1 MVQIWNGE
9 AVQWRLTLCMDG
21 KSGALE
27 MGEEPR
33 QMAVRLG
40 EREKVTAESLRRAA
54 AKAVKQVVSLSGASA
69 LLDAAPA
76 VEALGAE
83 GLSALV
89 QGAELALYRQETWKE
104 NREEKP
110 FELYVTGTD
119 GVDGAAV
126 LRETAAVDRWV
137 CFARDLINR
146 PSNKLTPDM
155 LAKRVAE
162 TAEKMGVEVRV
173 LDENETRALGM
184 AAFHAVGDSSGNPPR
199 LIVLRWRGG
208 REGEAPIAL
217 VGKGV
222 TFDSG
227 GYSLKSTV
235 GLRGMKGDMA
245 GGAAVCGALF
255 ALAENKVPVN
265 AVAVVPAVENRISP
279 TSFLPDDVIGSMSGK
294 TIEIGSTDAEG
305 RLILAD
311 AITYAIEK
319 EHAARVVDI
328 ATLTG
333 AMARMLGSV
342 AAGVMANDDAFHAQ
356 LQEAA
361 AISGEKY
368 WRVPDYP
375 EYRQLVESNVADLYN
390 SSEGCGAIAA
400 GMFLSAFAGETPWMH
415 LDIAGNGWAGKLSPS
430 YCPAKGATG
439 VGVTTLYQLCRLL
452 GEKESAVEKQ

>member
-1 MVQIWNGE
+1 MVQLWNGE
-9 AVQWRLTLCMDG
+9 SAQWHLALRMDG

-33 QMAVRLG
+33 QMIVRLG

-54 AKAVKQVVSLSGASA
+54 AKAVKQIAGLGGVSA

-76 VEALGAE
+76 VELRGNA
-83 GLSALV
+83 GLSALI

-104 NREEKP
+104 KQEEKSL
-110 FELYVTGTD
+110 ELYVTGTD
-119 GVDGAAV
+119 GADASAV
-126 LRETAAVDRWV
+126 LAETVSVDRWV
-137 CFARDLINR
+137 YFARDLINR
-146 PSNKLTPDM
+146 PANKLTPDM
-155 LAKRVAE
+155 LAKCVAE
-162 TAEKMGVEVRV
+162 TAEKMGVEVQV
-173 LDENETRALGM
+173 LDENETRELGM
-184 AAFHAVGDSSGNPPR
+184 AAFHAVGDSSANPPR
-199 LIVLRWRGG
+199 LIVLRWHGG
-208 REGEAPIAL
+208 KERTAPIAL

-227 GYSLKSTV
+227 GYSLKTTT

-279 TSFLPDDVIGSMSGK
+279 SSYLPDDVIGSMSGK

-311 AITYAIEK
+311 AITYAIQK
-319 EHAARVVDI
+319 EHAAKVVDI

-342 AAGVMANDDAFHAQ
+342 SAGVMANNDEFHTQ

-361 AISGEKY
+361 AVSGEKY
-368 WRVPDYP
+368 WRVPNYP
-375 EYRQLVESNVADLYN
+375 EYMQLVESPVADLSN
-390 SSEGCGAIAA
+390 TSDGCGAIAA
-400 GMFLSAFAGETPWMH
+400 GMFLSAFAGDTPWMH
-415 LDIAGNGWAGKLSPS
+415 LDIAGNAWAGRLSAPYLPS
-430 YCPAKGATG
+430 KGATG
-439 VGVTTLYQLCRLL
+439 VGVTTLYQLCKLL
-452 GEKESAVEKQ
+452 GEKD